1 MSQDDIDLSSID
13 WSKLTSLL
21 LSGASYALTVANNW
35 SISHPYR
42 SAGAL
47 LYISSNPNI
56 LLTPLR
62 LTGKTTLYICLLPL
76 RVVIWPFKVLG
87 RFILYILGFRRRG
100 VDRDSFASYYQSNQY
115 GGYVPR
121 DSAFT
126 RFQSYGATS
135 DDEVESTPELAVS
148 WLSGTG
154 AVFVLGRTI
163 TVLVLTEINIQPPS
177 TSSFI

>member
-1 MSQDDIDLSSID
+1 MSQDDITID
-13 WSKLTSLL
+13 WSKLTGLI
-21 LSGASYALTVANNW
+21 LSGVSHAVTVANNW
-35 SISHPYR
+35 SISHPYL

-47 LYISSNPNI
+47 LCISSNPKI

-100 VDRDSFASYYQSNQY
+100 VDRDSFASYYQSNHY

-121 DSAFT
+121 DSAFAH
-126 RFQSYGATS
+126 FQSYGATS
-135 DDEVESTPELAVS
+135 DDEVESIPELAVS
-148 WLSGTG
+148 WLSGIG
-154 AVFVLGRTI
+154 AVFVLGRMWGWW
-163 TVLVLTEINIQPPS
+163 N
-177 TSSFI
+177 